1 MFLLLHKNHKE
12 ELILIVGSKF
22 IVSCNGII
30 TSFFSGLLTLT
41 VAFVPDR
48 YT

>member
-1 MFLLLHKNHKE
+1 MFCCCIKIIKR
-12 ELILIVGSKF
+12 IGFLIVGSKF
-22 IVSCNGII
+22 IVSCGII